1 MLSDRLFEQDIDDN
15 LIKEI
20 LFDFHKYGPVN
31 NSHLESLSYFKKYN
45 PKNFKIYESKLMF
58 FMGLF
63 YKTKEPNTFIEAIY
77 NAYAQTIIEET
88 GHNFTPVQADA
99 YNSIK
104 KYTNFSFS
112 APTSAG
118 KSFLFQ
124 ELIKE
129 TKGDIIIILP
139 SRALLS
145 EYLIKV
151 KKLVSNETLVLQFI
165 EIVNTKRTKNRI
177 YIITPERGEEIFK
190 NIDKLNLELI
200 LLDEAQISE
209 EGIRG
214 MKFDS
219 LVRRIDKKLN
229 TIKKVF
235 THPFVL
241 NPEAQFQKHKI
252 TNNVDSETYNQK
264 TVGKIYVEHF
274 KNKFKYFSP
283 FEDNLNGKTI
293 ESDLVKETIEKG
305 GTALIYV
312 SKNKI
317 YDGSYIDEF
326 SEYIGLCPE
335 ITDENGLNY
344 IGKLEEFFGI
354 KDDREKESML
364 IFLMKRGVVI
374 HHGSI
379 PLKARLIIEEFVNEH
394 HAKICFSTSTLIQG
408 INMPFDIVWINNFS
422 FNGNEDQK
430 TLNLKNLI
438 GRAGRTTLE
447 DDCFDFGYVIV
458 ERKNK
463 QTFTARL
470 NKESSLSVTS
480 NLDNKT
486 DLNNEDFI
494 DIVDAIKNDTFDS
507 ELHLTNSQIERINNS
522 NIDDDIKFIL
532 DHFLNNE
539 LMPLTVKEYYH
550 LKESKRKKV
559 KKSFENIFK
568 SHLRRQ
574 ELMNGE
580 KSVLSASI
588 PILLWLIQGKSFAE
602 IISLRYAFLSEK
614 DFRRKTRRQLQKK
627 EITITEYR
635 KRINE
640 KKIRYSCIANV
651 IPDISFKRGAPLFKG
666 NISVVDIDFDKV
678 LYDTYD
684 YIDKV
689 LSLSVSNPISSA
701 FILYF
706 QKTKDNRALVLS
718 NYIKY
723 GTNNETEI
731 WLIKYGF
738 SFDEIENLI
747 THIDKIDE
755 TEIVF
760 KETIKEFIADHDNFK
775 LIERYL

>member
-1 MLSDRLFEQDIDDN
+1 MLSEKLFNQDIDKS
-15 LIKEI
+15 IIGEI
-20 LFDFHKYGPVN
+20 LIDFHKDGPIN
-31 NSHLESLSYFKKYN
+31 NSHLETLSYLKKYN
-45 PKNFKIYESKLMF
+45 SEKFKIYESKLMF
-58 FMGLF
+58 LMGLF
-63 YKTKEPNTFIEAIY
+63 YKINEPNNFLEAIY
-77 NAYAQTIIEET
+77 NSYAEAIIEDT
-88 GHNFTPVQADA
+88 GHQFTPIQADA
-99 YNSIK
+99 YNSIR

-129 TKGDIIIILP
+129 IEGDIIIVLP
-139 SRALLS
+139 SRALIS
-145 EYLIKV
+145 EYLIKI
-151 KKLVSNETLVLQFI
+151 KKLVTKETLVLQFI
-165 EIVNTKRTKNRI
+165 EIVNTNKTKNRI
-177 YIITPERGEEIFK
+177 FIITPERGEEIFK
-190 NIDKLNLELI
+190 NIEKLNLELI

-229 TIKKVF
+229 NIKKVF
-235 THPFVL
+235 THPFIL
-241 NPEAQFQKHKI
+241 NPEAQFQKHNI
-252 TNNVDSETYNQK
+252 SNNVESETYNQK

-274 KNKFKYFSP
+274 KSSFKYFSP
-283 FEDNLNGKTI
+283 FDDKLNGKVIDSNLIKDTI
-293 ESDLVKETIEKG
+293 QRG
-305 GTALIYV
+305 GSALIYI
-312 SKNKI
+312 SKAKI
-317 YDGSYIDEF
+317 YDG
-326 SEYIGLCPE
+326 EYIEEFAEYIELCPVLTE
-335 ITDENGLNY
+335 KSSLHY
-344 IGKLEEFFGI
+344 INKLEDFFGT
-354 KDDREKESML
+354 KDDRDKNSIL
-364 IFLMKRGVVI
+364 IYLMKRGIVI

-379 PLKARLIIEEFVNEH
+379 PLKARLIIEEFVNGH

-447 DDCFDFGYVIV
+447 NSHFDYGYVIV

-463 QTFTARL
+463 KTFIERL
-470 NKESSLSVTS
+470 NKESSLSITS
-480 NLDNKT
+480 NLDNET
-486 DLNNEDFI
+486 DSNNEDFI
-494 DIVDAIKNDTFDS
+494 DIVDAIRNDTFNS
-507 ELHLTNSQIERINNS
+507 ELHLTNSQIERIENS

-532 DHFLNNE
+532 DNFLNDD
-539 LMPLTVKEYYH
+539 LLPLSVKEYYH
-550 LKESKRKKV
+550 LKDSKRRKV
-559 KKSFENIFK
+559 KKSFESVFK
-568 SHLRRQ
+568 VHLRRQ
-574 ELMNGE
+574 ELTNGE

-588 PILLWLIQGKSFAE
+588 PILLWMIQGKSFAE

-614 DFRRKTRRQLQKK
+614 DFRRKLRRQLLKK
-627 EITITEYR
+627 EITLKQFRELIQ
-635 KRINE
+635 E

-651 IPDISFKRGAPLFKG
+651 LPDINFKKGVPLFRG
-666 NISVVDIDFDKV
+666 NLSVIEIDFDKV
-678 LYDTYD
+678 IYDTYD

-689 LSLSVSNPISSA
+689 LSLSVSNPVSSA

-706 QKTKDNRALVLS
+706 QKTNDIRAQVLS

-738 SFDEIENLI
+738 SFDEIETLI
-747 THIDKIDE
+747 EHIKNIDE
-755 TEIVF
+755 TEIEF
-760 KETIKEFIADHDNFK
+760 YDSIQEFISEPDNLK

>member
-1 MLSDRLFEQDIDDN
+1 MLSKILFNQNIDES
-15 LIKEI
+15 IMGEI
-20 LFDFHKYGPVN
+20 LFDFHTDGPID
-31 NSHLESLSYFKKYN
+31 NSHLETLSYFKKYN
-45 PKNFKIYESKLMF
+45 PENFKIYESKLMF
-58 FMGLF
+58 LMGLF
-63 YKTKEPNTFIEAIY
+63 YKTNNPNTFLEAVY
-77 NAYAQTIIEET
+77 NAYAQSIIEDT
-88 GHNFTPVQADA
+88 GHQFTPVQADA

-129 TKGDIIIILP
+129 TQGDIIIVLP

-151 KKLVSNETLVLQFI
+151 KKLVNSETLVLQFI
-165 EIVNTKRTKNRI
+165 EIVNTKKTKKRI

-229 TIKKVF
+229 NVKKVF
-235 THPFVL
+235 THPFIL
-241 NPEAQFQKHKI
+241 NPEAQFQKHNI
-252 TNNVDSETYNQK
+252 TINIDSETYNQK
-264 TVGKIYVEHF
+264 TVGKIYIEHF
-274 KNKFKYFSP
+274 EGTFKYFSP
-283 FEDNLNGKTI
+283 FEDKLRGKNVEGNI
-293 ESDLVKETIEKG
+293 VKEVIQNG
-305 GTALIYV
+305 GTALIYI
-312 SKNKI
+312 SKSKI
-317 YDGSYIDEF
+317 YEGSFIETF
-326 SEYIGLCPE
+326 SEYIELCPI
-335 ITDENGLNY
+335 ITDPASLHY
-344 IGKLEEFFGI
+344 INKLEDFLGT
-354 KDDREKESML
+354 KDDRDKDSIL
-364 IFLMKRGVVI
+364 IFLMKRGIVI

-408 INMPFDIVWINNFS
+408 INMPFDIVWINNFN
-422 FNGNEDQK
+422 FTGNEDQK

-438 GRAGRTTLE
+438 GRAGRTTHE
-447 DDCFDFGYVIV
+447 NDYFDYGYVII
-458 ERKNK
+458 EKKSKRL
-463 QTFTARL
+463 FIERL
-470 NKESSLSVTS
+470 NKESSLSITS

-494 DIVDAIKNDTFDS
+494 DIVDAIKNDTFNS

-522 NIDDDIKFIL
+522 NIDNDIKFIL
-532 DHFLNNE
+532 NNFLNAE
-539 LMPLTVKEYYH
+539 LLPLTVKEYYH
-550 LKESKRKKV
+550 LKDSKRRKI
-559 KKSFENIFK
+559 KKSFESIFK
-568 SHLRRQ
+568 VHLRRQ
-574 ELMNGE
+574 ELTNGE
-580 KSVLSASI
+580 KAVLSASI
-588 PILLWLIQGKSFAE
+588 PILLWMIQGKSFAE

-614 DFRRKTRRQLQKK
+614 DFRRKLRRQLLKK
-627 EITITEYR
+627 EITLKQYR
-635 KRINE
+635 DLLDE
-640 KKIRYSCIANV
+640 KKIRYSCIANT
-651 IPDISFKRGAPLFKG
+651 IPDISFKKGAPLFKG
-666 NISVVDIDFDKV
+666 NLSVVDIDFDKV
-678 LYDTYD
+678 IYDTYD

-689 LSLSVSNPISSA
+689 LSLSVSNPVSSA

-706 QKTKDNRALVLS
+706 QKTGDIRAKILS

-723 GTNNETEI
+723 GTNDETEI

-738 SFDEIENLI
+738 SFDEIEELI
-747 THIDKIDE
+747 EHIDKIDE

-760 KETIKEFIADHDNFK
+760 KNTIKEFISIPDNFK

>member
-1 MLSDRLFEQDIDDN
+1 MLS
-15 LIKEI
+15 EI
-20 LFDFHKYGPVN
+20 LFNQNIDKSIIGEILIDFHKDGPISN
-31 NSHLESLSYFKKYN
+31 NHLETLSYFKKYN
-45 PKNFKIYESKLMF
+45 SENFKLYESKLMF
-58 FMGLF
+58 LMGLF
-63 YKTKEPNTFIEAIY
+63 YKIKEPNTFIEAVY
-77 NAYAQTIIEET
+77 NSYSEAIIEET

-129 TKGDIIIILP
+129 IKGDIIIVLP

-145 EYLIKV
+145 EYLIKI

-165 EIVNTKRTKNRI
+165 EVVNTKKTKNRI
-177 YIITPERGEEIFK
+177 FIITPERGEEIFK

-229 TIKKVF
+229 NIKKVF
-235 THPFVL
+235 THPFIL
-241 NPEAQFQKHKI
+241 NPEAQFQKHNI
-252 TNNVDSETYNQK
+252 RNNIESETYSQK

-274 KNKFKYFSP
+274 KTNFKYFSP
-283 FEDNLNGKTI
+283 FDDKLNGKNI
-293 ESDLVKETIEKG
+293 DSNLIKDAIQKG
-305 GTALIYV
+305 GTALIYI
-312 SKNKI
+312 SKAKI
-317 YDGSYIDEF
+317 YSG
-326 SEYIGLCPE
+326 EYIEEFREYIELCPVL
-335 ITDENGLNY
+335 TGKSSLHY
-344 IGKLEEFFGI
+344 INKLEDFFGT
-354 KDDREKESML
+354 KDDRDKNSIL
-364 IFLMKRGVVI
+364 IYLMKRGIVI

-394 HAKICFSTSTLIQG
+394 HSKICFSTSTLIQG

-447 DDCFDFGYVIV
+447 NSYFDYGYVIV

-463 QTFTARL
+463 LRFIERL
-470 NKESSLSVTS
+470 NKESLLSTTS
-480 NLDNKT
+480 SLDNQT
-486 DLNNEDFI
+486 DSNNEDFI
-494 DIVDAIKNDTFDS
+494 DIVDAIRNDTFNS
-507 ELHLTNSQIERINNS
+507 ELHLTDSQIERINNS

-532 DHFLNNE
+532 DHFLNDE
-539 LMPLTVKEYYH
+539 LLPLSVKEYYH
-550 LKESKRKKV
+550 LKEAQRKKV
-559 KKSFENIFK
+559 KKSFENIFRV
-568 SHLRRQ
+568 HLRRQ
-574 ELMNGE
+574 VLTNGE
-580 KSVLSASI
+580 KAVLSASI
-588 PILLWLIQGKSFAE
+588 PVLLWMIQGKSFAE

-614 DFRRKTRRQLQKK
+614 DFRRKLWKQLKRREISLKK
-627 EITITEYR
+627 FR
-635 KRINE
+635 AALNG

-651 IPDISFKRGAPLFKG
+651 LPDINFKIGAPLF
-666 NISVVDIDFDKV
+666 NRNLSVTEIDFDKV
-678 LYDTYD
+678 IYDTYD

-689 LSLSVSNPISSA
+689 LSLSVSNPVSSA

-706 QKTKDNRALVLS
+706 QKNNDNRARVLS

-738 SFDEIENLI
+738 SFDEIEILI
-747 THIDKIDE
+747 EYIDKIDE

-760 KETIKEFIADHDNFK
+760 KDSVNEFILDPDNKK

>member
-1 MLSDRLFEQDIDDN
+1 MLIENLFNQTIDKS
-15 LIKEI
+15 IIGEI
-20 LFDFHKYGPVN
+20 LIDFHNDGPIN
-31 NSHLESLSYFKKYN
+31 NSHLETLSYLKKYN
-45 PKNFKIYESKLMF
+45 SENFKIYESKLMF
-58 FMGLF
+58 LMGLF
-63 YKTKEPNTFIEAIY
+63 YKINEPNTFLEAIY
-77 NAYAQTIIEET
+77 NSYAEAIVEDT
-88 GHNFTPVQADA
+88 GHHFTPIQADA
-99 YNSIK
+99 YNSIG

-118 KSFLFQ
+118 KSYLFQ

-129 TKGDIIIILP
+129 IEGDIIIVLP

-145 EYLIKV
+145 EYMIKI
-151 KKLVSNETLVLQFI
+151 KKLVSKETLVLQFI
-165 EIVNTKRTKNRI
+165 EIVNTKKTKNRI
-177 YIITPERGEEIFK
+177 FIITPERGEEIFK

-229 TIKKVF
+229 NIKKVF
-235 THPFVL
+235 THPFIL
-241 NPEAQFQKHKI
+241 NPEAQFQKHNI
-252 TNNVDSETYNQK
+252 SNNVDYETYAQK
-264 TVGKIYVEHF
+264 TVGKIYVEHY
-274 KNKFKYFSP
+274 NTSFKYFSP
-283 FEDNLNGKTI
+283 FDDKLNGRIINSNLIKDTI
-293 ESDLVKETIEKG
+293 QKG
-305 GTALIYV
+305 GTALIYI
-312 SKNKI
+312 SKAKI
-317 YDGSYIDEF
+317 YDGEYIEEF
-326 SEYIGLCPE
+326 SEYIELCPVL
-335 ITDENGLNY
+335 TGKSSLHY
-344 IGKLEEFFGI
+344 INKLEDFFGT
-354 KDDREKESML
+354 KDDRDKISIL
-364 IFLMKRGVVI
+364 IYLMKRGIVI

-379 PLKARLIIEEFVNEH
+379 PLKARLIIEEFVNGH

-447 DDCFDFGYVIV
+447 NSYFDYGYVIV
-458 ERKNK
+458 EKKNK
-463 QTFTARL
+463 KTFIERL
-470 NKESSLSVTS
+470 NKESALSITS
-480 NLDNKT
+480 NLDNPT
-486 DLNNEDFI
+486 DSNNEDFI
-494 DIVDAIKNDTFDS
+494 DIVDAIRNDTFNS

-532 DHFLNNE
+532 DNFLNDD
-539 LMPLTVKEYYH
+539 LLPLSVKEYYH
-550 LKESKRKKV
+550 LKDSKRKKV
-559 KKSFENIFK
+559 KKSFESIFK
-568 SHLRRQ
+568 VHLRRQ
-574 ELMNGE
+574 ELTNGE

-588 PILLWLIQGKSFAE
+588 PVLLWMIQGKSFAE

-614 DFRRKTRRQLQKK
+614 DFRRKLRRQLLKK
-627 EITITEYR
+627 EITQKQFREL
-635 KRINE
+635 INE

-651 IPDISFKRGAPLFKG
+651 IPDISFKKGAPLFKG
-666 NISVVDIDFDKV
+666 NLSVNEIDFDKV
-678 LYDTYD
+678 IYDTYD

-689 LSLSVSNPISSA
+689 LSLSVSNPVSSA

-706 QKTKDNRALVLS
+706 QKTNDIRAQVLS
-718 NYIKY
+718 NYIKF

-738 SFDEIENLI
+738 SFDEIEELI
-747 THIDKIDE
+747 EHIKSIDE

-760 KETIKEFIADHDNFK
+760 KDSIQEFISDPDNLK